1 MKIKRNLILFALT
14 LSTLT
19 AFGQTSSESF
29 KPIGNEDNSEFAPHW
44 YMQVQAGVAQTVG
57 ETGFKNLLSPAAAL
71 SAGYRFTSL
80 WGIRAGV
87 SGWQAKGTWAVL
99 PDSYKFN
106 YLQGNV
112 DATLDLSNLFCHY
125 NSKRFFNAYMFL
137 GVGLNGAFNNDDAI
151 ALDEAGYHAEYL
163 WKGKKAFIA
172 GRGGLGVNMRL
183 SNCVYFNIEANANI
197 LSDKFNSKKADN
209 SDWQFNAL
217 AGLTFKF
224 GKSNK
229 KTRARYE
236 AAPLPEQVAKEVEPV
251 KETVAAPIVEK
262 KVEVKEELKPWTENI
277 FFKIN
282 SSVIRPSEENKL
294 LNLVSFLN
302 KNMDVKVSICG
313 YADAATGTA
322 TINMR
327 LSKERAQS
335 VAKALKKKG
344 IAADRITVDFKG
356 DKVQPFSNIEENRVA
371 ICIADKIN

>member
-1 MKIKRNLILFALT
+1 MEFKRNIILLALS
-14 LSTLT
+14 LSVLT
-19 AFGQTSSESF
+19 AFGQTSSTAS
-29 KPIGNEDNSEFAPHW
+29 KSISTEDNTEFTPHW

-57 ETGFKNLLSPAAAL
+57 ETGLENLLSPAAAL
-71 SAGYRFTSL
+71 SAGYRFTPL
-80 WGIRAGV
+80 WGIRAGA

-112 DATLDLSNLFCHY
+112 DATLDLSNLFCCY

-163 WKGKKAFIA
+163 WKGKKVFVA

-183 SNCVYFNIEANANI
+183 SNSVYFNIEANANI

-209 SDWQFNAL
+209 ADWQFNAL

-224 GKSNK
+224 GKGKK
-229 KTRARYE
+229 KTNVRYQP
-236 AAPLPEQVAKEVEPV
+236 APMPEQVAKEVEPV
-251 KETVAAPIVEK
+251 QETVAAPVAEK
-262 KVEVKEELKPWTENI
+262 KVGITQELKPWTENI

-294 LNLVSFLN
+294 LNLVSYLK
-302 KNMDVKVSICG
+302 KNMNVKVSICG
-313 YADAATGTA
+313 YADADTGTQA
-322 TINMR
+322 INMR

-335 VAKALKKKG
+335 VAKALKNQG

-356 DKVQPFSNIEENRVA
+356 DKVQPFSVNDENRVA
-371 ICIADKIN
+371 ICITDKIN